1 MACPMISSVKGC
13 VWCMYKIGV
22 IGEKDAVLGFKA
34 LGFSVFP
41 VENRE
46 QAAKTLTELAK
57 NRYAVIYITEQT
69 AANIKNE
76 INQYREE
83 RFPAVIP
90 IPGIQGSLGIG
101 MQGVKKCVEKA
112 VGADI
117 LFRDE

>member
-1 MACPMISSVKGC
+1 
-13 VWCMYKIGV
+13 MYKIGV

-41 VENRE
+41 VENKE
-46 QAAKTLTELAK
+46 QAGKILSELAR
-57 NRYAVIYITEQT
+57 NNFAVIYITEQT
-69 AANIKNE
+69 AANIENE

-83 RFPAVIP
+83 RFPAIIP

-101 MQGVKKCVEKA
+101 MQGVKKCVIKA

-117 LFRDE
+117 IFRN

>member
-1 MACPMISSVKGC
+1 
-13 VWCMYKIGV
+13 MYKVGV

-41 VENRE
+41 VENSE
-46 QAAKTLTELAK
+46 QAACKLSELAADK
-57 NRYAVIYITEQT
+57 YAVIYITEQT
-69 AANIKNE
+69 ASGIQEE
-76 INQYREE
+76 INRYREK

-90 IPGIQGSLGIG
+90 IPGTAGSLGIG
-101 MQGVKKCVEKA
+101 MNGVKKCVEKA